1 MTVDYWEPAYPVE
14 GAISLS
20 YVLTQAHTQIMDNVH
35 IVHYMQMQQNCLFVV
50 DVVMPI
56 NLIIHLPH
64 AGSKIFDGK
73 E

>member
-1 MTVDYWEPAYPVE
+1 MTVD
-14 GAISLS
+14 SLRTCIPS
-20 YVLTQAHTQIMDNVH
+20 RGCYFSFLCLTQAHTQIMDNVH